1 MKKLPCKQR
10 NGPQN
15 GVINIQA
22 VGYNGMSTAIVLYF
36 TTIIAQL
43 LHNYCLPHRHNLEDI
58 AAQKPQK
65 KTKIAL

>member
-43 LHNYCLPHRHNLEDI
+43 LSITILSVYINVFFCLIVHKYCRI
-58 AAQKPQK
+58 Y
-65 KTKIAL
+65 